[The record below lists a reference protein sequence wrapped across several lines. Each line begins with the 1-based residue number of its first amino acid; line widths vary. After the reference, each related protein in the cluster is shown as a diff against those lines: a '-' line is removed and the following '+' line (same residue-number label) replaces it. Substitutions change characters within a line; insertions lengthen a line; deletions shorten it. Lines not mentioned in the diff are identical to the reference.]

1 MLHLQQTSSI
11 FLPFTKKIFH
21 QTVNGLSNYHSTRAM
36 VANLAKR
43 DAWEIRNVSSMQDN
57 IPIFRVFFISAEP
70 ANSTGKILRQLHS
83 LEVKIHSNCLGR
95 SWNPPTE
102 WPYKYFWHSSH
113 RQIISHLQKFSPTHH
128 SSFMMPAWGLLQQK
142 MTQKILINRKLTRF
156 EPMCSLISRKQRPH
170 TDVTIWKLEP
180 STLLNSTYF
189 QLNFLYAI
197 TKF

>member
-43 DAWEIRNVSSMQDN
+43 DAWEIRNVSGMQDN

-70 ANSTGKILRQLHS
+70 ANCTGKILRQLHS

-102 WPYKYFWHSSH
+102 
-113 RQIISHLQKFSPTHH
+113 
-128 SSFMMPAWGLLQQK
+128 
-142 MTQKILINRKLTRF
+142 
-156 EPMCSLISRKQRPH
+156 
-170 TDVTIWKLEP
+170 
-180 STLLNSTYF
+180 
-189 QLNFLYAI
+189 
-197 TKF
+197 